1 MTYLSR
7 KNPAEEKRKKRRE
20 TAPGMEDL
28 LKLSRGIFTE
38 DDELEAEET
47 DELEEARKEKP
58 DCIPG
63 NPHHGSDGKFS
74 TKSSGRSWS
83 KTHPDGA
90 ANDPTCKHGQRKSR
104 GRWTRVRCGRELDAD
119 GKPSPRGFKADYRCK
134 DGKKIRESFP
144 QANQAAEYAHRLFAK
159 QTPAVRKELVKLVMS
174 AMEPVESKLTES
186 QQLQAQCKAAGFY
199 RLPDLLNS
207 IDAAVRASKGDLNKS

>member
-7 KNPAEEKRKKRRE
+7 TNAAEEKRRKRRE
-20 TAPGMEDL
+20 RTPGMEDL
-28 LKLSRGIFTE
+28 LKLSKGIFTE
-38 DDELEAEET
+38 DDELEAEEV

-63 NPHHGSDGKFS
+63 NPHHDSKGRFS
-74 TKSSGRSWS
+74 TKGSGRSWS

-90 ANDPTCKHGQRKSR
+90 ANDPTCKHGQRKSK
-104 GRWTRVRCGRELDAD
+104 GRWTRVRCGRELED
-119 GKPSPRGFKADYRCK
+119 GKPSPSGIKADYRCK
-134 DGKKIRESFP
+134 DGKKIRES
-144 QANQAAEYAHRLFAK
+144 QAVQAAEYAHRLFAK
-159 QTPAVRKELVKLVMS
+159 QTPAVRKELVKLVMA

-199 RLPDLLNS
+199 RLPDLLQS

>member
-1 MTYLSR
+1 MTNLNR
-7 KNPAEEKRKKRRE
+7 TNDAEEKRRKRRE
-20 TAPGMEDL
+20 RAPGMEDL

-63 NPHHGSDGKFS
+63 NPHHDSKGRFS
-74 TKSSGRSWS
+74 TKGSGRSWS

-104 GRWTRVRCGRELDAD
+104 GRWTRVWCGRELEN
-119 GKPSPRGFKADYRCK
+119 GKPSPSGSKADYRCK
-134 DGKKIRESFP
+134 DGKKIRESN

-159 QTPAVRKELVKLVMS
+159 QTPEVRKELVKLVMA

-199 RLPDLLNS
+199 RLPDLLQS

>member
-1 MTYLSR
+1 MTNLNR
-7 KNPAEEKRKKRRE
+7 ANAAEEKRRKRRE
-20 TAPGMEDL
+20 RSPGMDDL

-38 DDELEAEET
+38 DDELEAEEV
-47 DELEEARKEKP
+47 DELEEARKDKP

-83 KTHPDGA
+83 KTHPEGA

-134 DGKKIRESFP
+134 DGKKIRESS
-144 QANQAAEYAHRLFAK
+144 QVNQAAEYAHRLFAK

>member
-1 MTYLSR
+1 MTNLNR
-7 KNPAEEKRKKRRE
+7 ANAAEEKRRKRRE
-20 TAPGMEDL
+20 RSPGMEDL

-38 DDELEAEET
+38 DDELEAEEV

-63 NPHHGSDGKFS
+63 NPHHDSDGKFS

-90 ANDPTCKHGQRKSR
+90 ANDTSCKHGQRKSR
-104 GRWTRVRCGRELDAD
+104 GRWTRVRCGRELEN
-119 GKPSPRGFKADYRCK
+119 GKPSPRGSKADHRCK
-134 DGKKIRESFP
+134 DGKKIRESSFP
-144 QANQAAEYAHRLFAK
+144 QVNQAAEYAHRLFAK
-159 QTPAVRKELVKLVMS
+159 QTPDVRKELVKLVMS

-186 QQLQAQCKAAGFY
+186 QQLQSQCKAAGFY
-199 RLPDLLNS
+199 RLPDLLQS

>member
-7 KNPAEEKRKKRRE
+7 KNPAEEKRRKRRE
-20 TAPGMEDL
+20 RAPGMEDL

-38 DDELEAEET
+38 DDELEAEEV

-63 NPHHGSDGKFS
+63 NPHHDSKGRFS
-74 TKSSGRSWS
+74 TKASGKSWS

-104 GRWTRVRCGRELDAD
+104 GRWTRVRCGRELEN
-119 GKPSPRGFKADYRCK
+119 GKPSPSGSKADYRCK
-134 DGKKIRESFP
+134 DGKKIREASQP
-144 QANQAAEYAHRLFAK
+144 VQAAEYAHRLFAK
-159 QTPAVRKELVKLVMS
+159 QTPAVRKELVKLVMA

-186 QQLQAQCKAAGFY
+186 QQLEAQCKGAGFY
-199 RLPDLLNS
+199 RLPDLLQS

>member
-1 MTYLSR
+1 MTNLNR
-7 KNPAEEKRKKRRE
+7 ANDAEEKRRKRRE
-20 TAPGMEDL
+20 RSPGMEDL

-38 DDELEAEET
+38 DDELEAEEV

-104 GRWTRVRCGRELDAD
+104 GRWTRVRCGRELEN
-119 GKPSPRGFKADYRCK
+119 GKPSPSGAKADYRCK
-134 DGKKIRESFP
+134 DGKKIREVSEP
-144 QANQAAEYAHRLFAK
+144 VQAAEFAHRLFAK
-159 QTPAVRKELVKLVMS
+159 QTPAVRKELVKLVMA

>member
-7 KNPAEEKRKKRRE
+7 TNAAEEKRRKRRE
-20 TAPGMEDL
+20 RTPGMEDL
-28 LKLSRGIFTE
+28 LKLSKGIFTE
-38 DDELEAEET
+38 DDELEAEEV

-63 NPHHGSDGKFS
+63 NPHHDSKGRFS
-74 TKSSGRSWS
+74 TKGSGRSWS

-90 ANDPTCKHGQRKSR
+90 ANDPTCKHGQRKSK
-104 GRWTRVRCGRELDAD
+104 GRWTRVRCGRELED
-119 GKPSPRGFKADYRCK
+119 GKPSPSGTKADYRCK
-134 DGKKIRESFP
+134 DGKKIRES
-144 QANQAAEYAHRLFAK
+144 QAVQAAEYAHRLFAK
-159 QTPAVRKELVKLVMS
+159 QTPAVRKELVKLVMA

-199 RLPDLLNS
+199 RLPDLLQS

>member
-7 KNPAEEKRKKRRE
+7 TNAAEEKRRKRRE
-20 TAPGMEDL
+20 RSPGMEDL

-38 DDELEAEET
+38 DDELEAEEV

-63 NPHHGSDGKFS
+63 NPHHDSKGRFS
-74 TKSSGRSWS
+74 TKASGRSWS

-90 ANDPTCKHGQRKSR
+90 ANDPTCKHGQRKSK
-104 GRWTRVRCGRELDAD
+104 GRWTRVRCGRELEN
-119 GKPSPRGFKADYRCK
+119 GKPSPSGSKADYRCK
-134 DGKKIRESFP
+134 DGKKIREASQP
-144 QANQAAEYAHRLFAK
+144 VQAAEYAHRLFAK
-159 QTPAVRKELVKLVMS
+159 QTPAVRKELVKLVMA

-199 RLPDLLNS
+199 RLPDLLQS

>member
-7 KNPAEEKRKKRRE
+7 TNAAEEKRRKRRE
-20 TAPGMEDL
+20 RTPGMEDL
-28 LKLSRGIFTE
+28 LKLSKGIFTE
-38 DDELEAEET
+38 DDELEAEEV

-63 NPHHGSDGKFS
+63 NPHHDSKGRFS
-74 TKSSGRSWS
+74 TKASGRSWS

-90 ANDPTCKHGQRKSR
+90 ANDPTCKHGQRKSK
-104 GRWTRVRCGRELDAD
+104 GRWTRVRCGRELED
-119 GKPSPRGFKADYRCK
+119 GKPSPSGIKADYRCK
-134 DGKKIRESFP
+134 DGKKIRES
-144 QANQAAEYAHRLFAK
+144 QADQAEEYAHRLFAK
-159 QTPAVRKELVKLVMS
+159 QTPAVRKELVKLVMA

-199 RLPDLLNS
+199 RLPDLLQS

>member
-7 KNPAEEKRKKRRE
+7 KNPAEEKRRKRRE
-20 TAPGMEDL
+20 IQPGMEDL

-38 DDELEAEET
+38 DETEEQEDDQLEEI
-47 DELEEARKEKP
+47 EEARKEKP

-74 TKSSGRSWS
+74 TKGSGKSWS

-104 GRWTRVRCGRELDAD
+104 GRWTRVRCGRELED
-119 GKPSPRGFKADYRCK
+119 GKPSPRGRKADYRCK
-134 DGKKIRESFP
+134 DGKKIRE
-144 QANQAAEYAHRLFAK
+144 QADQAEEFAHRLFAK
-159 QTPAVRKELVKLVMS
+159 QTPAVRKALVRLVLA

-199 RLPDLLNS
+199 RLPDLLQS